1 MARLGKFK
9 RSAERFLKLVFHRPK
24 AKISRG
30 SIMLVVV
37 LPMIFFMALILRLLP
52 LLDSQPIPRAFDC
65 WFQLKVVEYVTQN
78 GFAAFFN
85 WFDEATWLPFG
96 RDITA
101 GTYVGVPFTTAFVYY
116 VANGLGIAVDIRFV
130 AIVMPAIMGAC
141 ATIAAFFLGREVSNN
156 TVGLLT
162 ALFMAFM
169 PAYMQ
174 RTIAG
179 FFDNELIGVFA
190 IVITLYFFIR
200 SLKRDSMPSAIA
212 AGLSMAY
219 LQASWGAAD
228 YLVDLFAMYAFLML
242 VGGRY
247 SRRLLSSYLITIAL
261 GLFIGNLVPRNGFSE
276 ITSVAFLT
284 PIGVGALLALYEI
297 WLRVA
302 KYRQATATALAPH
315 MRPILLGLIAP
326 IVGVAGYFIYAGNI
340 ALKITTLNSNPIL
353 TIGGKFLTVIN
364 PFFRLDQRI
373 FASVAEHLPSPWSS
387 FYSTLS
393 ILILFFPL
401 GMYFMFKRRKDE
413 DWLIVLYGLTAV
425 YFAGSMIRL
434 GLILAPGV
442 ALLSAVAINSILS
455 PFAKVVSQKSV
466 FERRRFRVSSSLT
479 SEHAFAAYTF
489 VAILVSV
496 SIFGGV
502 AYASSESN
510 RPEFA
515 LSGLSST
522 AQFTDW
528 QTAMTFIRNVLPGSA
543 TIASWWDYGYW
554 INSAGGGRTL
564 VDNSTHNSTQIARVG
579 YALMALNLTESLKT
593 FNFWN
598 VSHVLVYWGH
608 RYSGI
613 GGDDGKWPWMVRIA
627 EDRLGTAVID
637 DATYLGDN
645 PSTTSVE
652 TEYTRDPFFDSTL
665 YKLMLWGE
673 PKTESEMQILSS
685 ARQSLDQYL
694 LQEQD
699 SRWVSKIPST
709 LYGAFNQ
716 VFISYAYGLVK
727 MYEID
732 YTMLHQ
738 YENRTSAD
746 LRVSKGTLTG
756 AKLDGVLSSGEKAFT
771 SQKVIFGG
779 LFDANVYTRSN
790 GTHIYY
796 GIDMQNYESGNDA
809 LGLQIAP
816 LGMTSRP
823 DIRLVNYAGHTYYD
837 GHIAYTGD
845 WTFDT
850 TGANSTEYAY
860 GDKVVEFVL
869 PLDSGDTQDLLMNP
883 GMNYEIRLM
892 FWDNE
897 QSGEPTFASEW
908 TTFWVPVDLH

>member
-1 MARLGKFK
+1 MVRLGKFK

-30 SIMLVVV
+30 SIMLIVA
-37 LPMIFFMALILRLLP
+37 LPMIFFMALILRLIP

-78 GFAAFFN
+78 GYASFFN
-85 WFDEATWLPFG
+85 WFDATTWLPFG

-116 VANGLGIAVDIRFV
+116 AVNGLGIPVDITFV
-130 AIVMPAIMGAC
+130 AIVMPAIMGSC

-200 SLKRDSMPSAIA
+200 SLKRDSMPAAVA
-212 AGLSMAY
+212 AGLSLAY
-219 LQASWGAAD
+219 LEASWGAAD
-228 YLVDLFAMYAFLML
+228 YLVDLFAMYAFFML

-247 SRRLLSSYLITIAL
+247 SRRLLSSYLITVAL
-261 GLFIGNLVPRNGFSE
+261 GLFVGNLVPRNGFGD

-284 PIGVGALLALYEI
+284 PIGIGGLLALYEI
-297 WLRVA
+297 WLRIA
-302 KYRQATATALAPH
+302 KYRQATASALAPH

-326 IVGVAGYFIYAGNI
+326 IAAVAGYFMYAGN
-340 ALKITTLNSNPIL
+340 AAPGITTLNSNPIL
-353 TIGGKFLTVIN
+353 TIGGKFLTVID

-413 DWLIVLYGLTAV
+413 DWLILLYGLTAV

-442 ALLSAVAINSILS
+442 ALLSAVAINNILS

-502 AYASSESN
+502 AYASGGN

-515 LSGLSST
+515 PADLSST
-522 AQFTDW
+522 GQFTDW
-528 QTAMTFIRNVLPGSA
+528 QTAMTFIRNVLPSSA

-564 VDNSTHNSTQIARVG
+564 VDNSTHNSTQIAKVG

-593 FNFWN
+593 FHFWN
-598 VSHVLVYWGH
+598 ATHVLVYWGH

-627 EDRLGTAVID
+627 EDRLGTAVIN

-645 PSTTSVE
+645 PSTTGATE
-652 TEYTRDPFFDSTL
+652 TEYTLDPFFKSTL

-673 PKTESEMQILSS
+673 PKSETEAQVLSQD
-685 ARQSLDQYL
+685 RQRLDSYL
-694 LQEQD
+694 FKEQD
-699 SRWVSKIPST
+699 TRWVSNIPTT
-709 LYGAFNQ
+709 LHGAFNQ
-716 VFISYAYGLVK
+716 AFISFAYGLVK
-727 MYEID
+727 IYEID
-732 YTMLHQ
+732 YTMLYQ
-738 YENRTSAD
+738 YQNRTSAD
-746 LRVSKGTLTG
+746 LSVSKGTLTG
-756 AKLDGVLSSGEKAFT
+756 VNLNGVLSSAERAFT
-771 SQKVIFGG
+771 SQRVIFGG
-779 LFDANVYTRSN
+779 LFDANLYTRTN

-796 GIDMQNYESGNDA
+796 GIEMQDYQSANDV

-816 LGMTSRP
+816 MGMTNRP
-823 DIRLVNYAGHTYYD
+823 DIRLVNYDGHTYYD
-837 GHIAYTGD
+837 GHIGYTGD
-845 WTFDT
+845 WAFDS

-860 GDKVVEFVL
+860 GDKVVEFML
-869 PLDSGDTQDLLMNP
+869 PLDSGDSQDLLMKP

-892 FWDNE
+892 FWDNN

-908 TTFWVPVDLH
+908 STFWVPVDLY